1 MKVYHDHYQ
10 NLKNTDSLT
19 ITIGNFDGVHIGHQG
34 LINYVKSFKDTKS
47 ALLTFYPHPM
57 KVLRNVEYQQISNL
71 DQKVKFIKAFKL
83 DYMFIATFD
92 EDFSSLSSED
102 FINFLKEL
110 NVKRIIIG
118 RDFRFGKYAKGT
130 IQDLQKHFDV
140 VIYEDVKRENIR
152 ISTTYIKDLIYSG
165 DLEQAEIMLS
175 RPYEITG
182 KVIHGDGV
190 GRTLGMPTANLDVNA
205 YVLPKNGVYYV
216 KVFYEDKI
224 YGGALNIGYNPTI
237 NYSIT
242 KRVEVHILDF
252 NEDIYD
258 KELTLQFIKYLRP
271 EYQFKSKELLMIQLA
286 KDIQNSKALFE
297 EDN

>member
-1 MKVYHDHYQ
+1 MKVYQDHYQ
-10 NLKNTDSLT
+10 NLKNTDTLT
-19 ITIGNFDGVHIGHQG
+19 LTIGNFDGVHIGHQG

-57 KVLRNVEYQQISNL
+57 KVLRNVEYQQLSNL
-71 DQKVKFIKAFKL
+71 DQKAKFIEAFNL

-92 EDFSSLSSED
+92 EAFSSLSSD
-102 FINFLKEL
+102 NFIGFLKDL

-130 IQDLQKHFDV
+130 IEDLQKQFDV
-140 VIYEDVKRENIR
+140 VVYDDVKRENIR

-216 KVFYEDKI
+216 KVFYEDKV

-258 KELTLQFIKYLRP
+258 KALTLQFIKYLRP
-271 EYQFKSKELLMIQLA
+271 EYQFKSKELLMMQLA

-297 EDN
+297 EDI